1 MSLKLKQFMNGD
13 GPMSA
18 VDTNRMSFRAS
29 RNGLFGK
36 MIDAVVAWNEA
47 RITRSALSRLS
58 DRELNDIG
66 LTRYDIDRVAR

>member
-1 MSLKLKQFMNGD
+1 
-13 GPMSA
+13 
-18 VDTNRMSFRAS
+18 
-29 RNGLFGK
+29 

>member
-1 MSLKLKQFMNGD
+1 
-13 GPMSA
+13 MSA
-18 VDTNRMSFRAS
+18 VDTNRSSFRAA
-29 RNGLFGK
+29 RNGLFNK